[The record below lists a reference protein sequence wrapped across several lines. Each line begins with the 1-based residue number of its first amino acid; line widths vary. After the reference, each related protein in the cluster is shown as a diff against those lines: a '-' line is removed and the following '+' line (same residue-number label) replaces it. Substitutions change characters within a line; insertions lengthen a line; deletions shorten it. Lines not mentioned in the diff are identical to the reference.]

1 MKIFKLL
8 LIFTCLI
15 TINKVKAQNIP
26 SKLHLGTVA
35 YIKQSKVI
43 DTAAF
48 KKSSS
53 IFIKNMIDSVKSQ
66 AIAVKTTLK
75 EDTSGINDMTAAF
88 ETLIF
93 QEIFKT
99 ELTEKYIDELQKDK
113 IANFIIETEG
123 NKRERFNFNYADHLV
138 YNSYNSEEIE
148 NYFDSEEITSL
159 KEYKTERKVIK
170 GYNCFKIVY
179 IYREKFDNEEFHMP
193 KMIME
198 RELWVTDKIIVP
210 FHSIVRS
217 PEILSKYYPIEITEK
232 MKGVNGFETSYVIE
246 NISIK

>member
-179 IYREKFDNEEFHMP
+179 IYGKNLIMKSFICP
-193 KMIME
+193 K
-198 RELWVTDKIIVP
+198 
-210 FHSIVRS
+210 
-217 PEILSKYYPIEITEK
+217 
-232 MKGVNGFETSYVIE
+232 
-246 NISIK
+246 